1 MEYRTLGRSGL
12 RVSVLGFGCGDTGGL
27 MIRGDPGERERTVA
41 RALEL
46 GVNYFDTAPS
56 YGQGESE
63 IQLGRVLKHLSAEP
77 YLGTKVGLE
86 VSEMHAPDRAITR
99 SLEASL
105 RRLGRERVDLLQ
117 IHNQI
122 GATRSPDGAVLAV
135 EDLREGVIP
144 VLEKLKQQGKIRL
157 WGITGLG
164 EIGPLHRLLEDTDP
178 DTVQVCYNLLNPSAG
193 ATLPPGYPARDYSG
207 LLQRAQSQNLGV
219 LVIRALAAGALTDTT
234 ERHPAS
240 LQRAMPIT
248 SVHGYAADFE
258 QGRRFRM
265 LIHRGWAEDLVE
277 AALRFCISQPSAT
290 TLLLGFSALQH
301 LERAAACVSR
311 GPLPE
316 EALASLPPLWHDLA
330 SAS

>member
-193 ATLPPGYPARDYSG
+193 ATLPPGYPARV
-207 LLQRAQSQNLGV
+207 LQR
-219 LVIRALAAGALTDTT
+219 LAATSTVSEFGRSGDPRPGRWGLDRHDRTSSRKSPTSNAHYLGA
-234 ERHPAS
+234 R
-240 LQRAMPIT
+240 
-248 SVHGYAADFE
+248 
-258 QGRRFRM
+258 
-265 LIHRGWAEDLVE
+265 
-277 AALRFCISQPSAT
+277 LRC
-290 TLLLGFSALQH
+290 
-301 LERAAACVSR
+301 
-311 GPLPE
+311 
-316 EALASLPPLWHDLA
+316 
-330 SAS
+330 

>member
-1 MEYRTLGRSGL
+1 
-12 RVSVLGFGCGDTGGL
+12 

-164 EIGPLHRLLEDTDP
+164 DVPAATRGA
-178 DTVQVCYNLLNPSAG
+178 NSPSLAI
-193 ATLPPGYPARDYSG
+193 PPSIVARNRSSS
-207 LLQRAQSQNLGV
+207 AFT
-219 LVIRALAAGALTDTT
+219 A
-234 ERHPAS
+234 
-240 LQRAMPIT
+240 RAMFSPRTPTSGNASRIKSITRPAT
-248 SVHGYAADFE
+248 SVSVGSRLPNSHACRTP
-258 QGRRFRM
+258 RRKIR
-265 LIHRGWAEDLVE
+265 RNTYP
-277 AALRFCISQPSAT
+277 RPSFDGNTPSPSRKT
-290 TLLLGFSALQH
+290 TA
-301 LERAAACVSR
+301 RA
-311 GPLPE
+311 
-316 EALASLPPLWHDLA
+316 W
-330 SAS
+330 SASTRYETPSSDSASYGRPTTPATRSSNGRNRSVS